1 MLSENIY
8 FMWSI
13 ITCRE
18 RVNVEDEFQLY
29 ANYLFYVMTIYGK
42 SLLLQFLSRGILV
55 YISILTDFFKTD
67 AALAEKFVVFF

>member
-55 YISILTDFFKTD
+55 
-67 AALAEKFVVFF
+67 